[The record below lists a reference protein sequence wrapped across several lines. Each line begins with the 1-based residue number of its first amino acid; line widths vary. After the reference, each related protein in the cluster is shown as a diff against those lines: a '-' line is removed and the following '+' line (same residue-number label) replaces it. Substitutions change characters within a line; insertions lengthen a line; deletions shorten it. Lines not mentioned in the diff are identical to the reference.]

1 MMMTSKAGTVT
12 AASRGWFSTNTPA
25 RIPTIPL
32 RSGQSHD
39 VERSTKTRTSAS
51 IPVMSR

>member
-1 MMMTSKAGTVT
+1 MSKVGTVT
-12 AASRGWFSTNTPA
+12 AASMGWFSTKTPA

-32 RSGQSHD
+32 RSDQTHG

-51 IPVMSR
+51 TPVISK